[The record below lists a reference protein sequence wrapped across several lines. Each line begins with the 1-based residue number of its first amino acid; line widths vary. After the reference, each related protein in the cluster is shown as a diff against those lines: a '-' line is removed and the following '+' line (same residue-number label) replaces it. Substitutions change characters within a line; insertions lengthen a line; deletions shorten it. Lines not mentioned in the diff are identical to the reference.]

1 MAPLGAFS
9 LAWLWLSGRCS
20 SSAGFCSVTL
30 PTLSFNSRFL
40 ESLRSLARG
49 PGGLDDRS
57 ARHGPALFENLC
69 VQRER
74 SKGLPLLSIRP
85 ELLGSSYKNS
95 YNTRFSEACQGLGAF
110 VLWEGKTRENPRF
123 DGEVGYLLGIDE
135 YTELFE
141 YFRRHYARF

>member
-30 PTLSFNSRFL
+30 PTFSFSSRFL

-49 PGGLDDRS
+49 PGGLDGRS
-57 ARHGPALFENLC
+57 ARHSLALFENLC

-74 SKGLPLLSIRP
+74 SKGLPLISIRP
-85 ELLGSSYKNS
+85 ELLGSSYKNLI
-95 YNTRFSEACQGLGAF
+95 TPVFQRLVKAL
-110 VLWEGKTRENPRF
+110 VP
-123 DGEVGYLLGIDE
+123 
-135 YTELFE
+135 LFM
-141 YFRRHYARF
+141 